1 VIKEVHFKYSKG
13 GSMLANFQDQ
23 FLSLTFGGLSLGF
36 IYVLIALGYTMV
48 YGVLRMINFA
58 NSEVFMYGTF
68 ATVVIIRD
76 LFGFTQQSEPAT
88 GFRLFYIL
96 LLCLAGSML
105 LSGVLSIFLE
115 LVAYRRLRNRGS
127 NKLAPLISAIGMSI
141 VLAEF
146 MRILTDS
153 RYVGSPRVMEKSSI
167 ATIFGAN
174 LRLDNVIVIV
184 CGLVLYL
191 VLQQFVKK
199 TRLGKAIRAV
209 SMNEDSAKLMGVN
222 LNFVV
227 SGTFLVGGLMTGAAG
242 FFYTLK
248 YENTSFSIGFEL
260 GIAAFTAAILG
271 GIGNIKGAFYGGI
284 SLGLVE
290 TYASFFLGTQ
300 WKAVTVFLILVVV
313 LYFRPNG
320 VFGEAI
326 TQTRA

>member
-1 VIKEVHFKYSKG
+1 
-13 GSMLANFQDQ
+13 MLSNFQDQ
-23 FLSLTFGGLSLGF
+23 FASLTIGGLSLGF

-58 NSEVFMYGTF
+58 NSEIFMYGSF
-68 ATVVIIRD
+68 ATIIVIRD
-76 LFGFTQQSEPAT
+76 LFNFTQQSEPAT

-96 LLCLAGSML
+96 FICLVASML
-105 LSGVLSIFLE
+105 MSGILSILLE

-153 RYVGSPRVMEKSSI
+153 RYVGSPRVMEKKSLG
-167 ATIFGAN
+167 TFFGAD
-174 LRLDNVIVIV
+174 LPIDNVIIVIS
-184 CGLVLYL
+184 GLILFIGL
-191 VLQQFVKK
+191 SQFVQR

-209 SMNEDSAKLMGVN
+209 SMNEDAAKLMGVN

-242 FFYTLK
+242 FFYVLK
-248 YENTSFSIGFEL
+248 YENTSFNIGFEL

-284 SLGLVE
+284 ALGLLE

-300 WKAVTVFLILVVV
+300 WKAVTVFLVLVVV

>member
-1 VIKEVHFKYSKG
+1 
-13 GSMLANFQDQ
+13 MLSNFQDQ
-23 FLSLTFGGLSLGF
+23 FPALTVGGLSLGF
-36 IYVLIALGYTMV
+36 IYVMIALGYTMV

-58 NSEVFMYGTF
+58 NSEIFMYGTF
-68 ATVVIIRD
+68 ASILVVRD
-76 LFGFTQQSEPAT
+76 VFGFTQQSEPAT
-88 GFRLFYIL
+88 GVRLVWIL
-96 LLCLAGSML
+96 FLCLLASMFMSGI
-105 LSGVLSIFLE
+105 LSVLLE

-153 RYVGSPRVMEKSSI
+153 RYVGSPRVMEKKI
-167 ATIFGAN
+167 LAAPFGLE
-174 LRLDNVIVIV
+174 LRLDNVIIV
-184 CGLVLYL
+184 VSGLVLFICL
-191 VLQQFVKK
+191 SQFVKR

-209 SMNEDSAKLMGVN
+209 SMNEDASRLMGVN
-222 LNFVV
+222 LNLVV
-227 SGTFLVGGLMTGAAG
+227 SVTFLVGGLMTGAAG
-242 FFYTLK
+242 FFYILK
-248 YENTSFSIGFEL
+248 YENTAFNIGFEL

-284 SLGLVE
+284 GLGLIE

-300 WKAVTVFLILVVV
+300 WKAVTVFIILVVV

-326 TQTRA
+326 TQSRA

>member
-1 VIKEVHFKYSKG
+1 VFS
-13 GSMLANFQDQ
+13 NFQDQ
-23 FLSLTFGGLSLGF
+23 FASLTVGGLSLGF

-68 ATVVIIRD
+68 ATIIVIRD

-88 GFRLFYIL
+88 GARLVYIL
-96 LLCLAGSML
+96 IICLVASML
-105 LSGVLSIFLE
+105 MSGILSILLE

-153 RYVGSPRVMEKSSI
+153 RYVGSPRVMEKKSLGNF
-167 ATIFGAN
+167 FGAE
-174 LRLDNVIVIV
+174 LRLDNVIIV
-184 CGLVLYL
+184 VAGLILFISL
-191 VLQQFVKK
+191 SQFVQR

-209 SMNEDSAKLMGVN
+209 SMNEDAAKLMGVN

-242 FFYTLK
+242 FFYVLK
-248 YENTSFSIGFEL
+248 YENTSFNIGFEL

-284 SLGLVE
+284 ALGLLE

-300 WKAVTVFLILVVV
+300 WKAVTVFIVLVVV

>member
-1 VIKEVHFKYSKG
+1 MIG
-13 GSMLANFQDQ
+13 NFQDQ
-23 FLSLTFGGLSLGF
+23 FTSLTFGGLSLGF

-58 NSEVFMYGTF
+58 NSEIFMYGTF

-76 LFGFTQQSEPAT
+76 VFNFTQQSEPAT
-88 GFRLFYIL
+88 GMRLLFIL
-96 LLCLAGSML
+96 LVCLVGSMIV
-105 LSGVLSIFLE
+105 SGILSIILE

-153 RYVGSPRVMEKSSI
+153 RYVGSPRVMEKTSL
-167 ATIFGAN
+167 ATVFGGN
-174 LRLDNVIVIV
+174 LRIDNAIVV
-184 CGLVLYL
+184 CSGLILYIML
-191 VLQQFVKK
+191 HQFVQR

-209 SMNEDSAKLMGVN
+209 SMNEDAAKLMGVN

-300 WKAVTVFLILVVV
+300 WKAVTVFLILVIV